1 VKFEFENGEY
11 AGTAEWVAP
20 GNVMIEMADPD
31 TKKWFQHYFEAEDS
45 FMTGPVDCAEMAM
58 ERRDESEEAFTRAAL
73 ALAAYSYQVRRG
85 DGLRHKAHQ
94 QRSSAR

>member
-1 VKFEFENGEY
+1 MKFEFENGEY
-11 AGTAEWVAP
+11 AGTAEWEAP
-20 GNVMIEMADPD
+20 GQVKVEMKDAK
-31 TKKWFQHYFEAEDS
+31 TKEWFQKYFKAEDS

-85 DGLRHKAHQ
+85 DGLRHQAHA
-94 QRSSAR
+94 QRSSGR